1 MAGSV
6 WSRGIALVRHEVDTT
21 ITRIRERGR
30 SAFIRA
36 VRLTGAAVAA
46 YLAAEWLGYDE
57 QPPLVAALTALIV
70 VQVTLTGTVVNG
82 IQRVLS
88 VVAGV
93 VLALGFATVVGLT
106 WWSLGLLIAVSIVVG
121 QLLRLGPQLIE
132 VPISAMLVL
141 GVGAAATAEATAA
154 GRALETL
161 IGTAVGVLVNLIAP
175 PAVQN
180 RNAWKAIE
188 KLTNEIAALL
198 ETAATQMPQGLRP
211 DVTVRWLEDARR
223 LNRHVPRVDRAL
235 SQAEESRQ
243 LNIRALHDRDHGI
256 GLRDGLDALEH
267 CSVTVRSLFRSI
279 HDAALIDAGSAV
291 DGAEAE
297 RRAQLRAAQ
306 ARLIGMLA
314 DAVRAFGYLLDADMN
329 GLDPRREEEALTKNL
344 RALRAT
350 RDQATGVLVV
360 DPRERPSEW
369 DLNSDLMQAVERL
382 AAELDVAEHAKAR
395 DEIRRQKE
403 AARQRRAAAA
413 LGRLRHPDFLRHP
426 DRHPDDEPGIASG

>member
-6 WSRGIALVRHEVDTT
+6 WARGIALVRREVATT
-21 ITRIRERGR
+21 VTRIRERGR

-57 QPPLVAALTALIV
+57 QPPLVAALPALIV
-70 VQVTLTGTVVNG
+70 VQVTRTGTVVNG

-188 KLTNEIAALL
+188 KLADEIASLL
-198 ETAATQMPQGLRP
+198 ETAAAQVPDGLTP
-211 DVTVRWLEDARR
+211 DVTVRWIEEARR

-279 HDAALIDAGSAV
+279 HDAALIEAGSV
-291 DGAEAE
+291 LDGADAQHRAAL
-297 RRAQLRAAQ
+297 RRAQ

-329 GLDPRREEEALTKNL
+329 GLDPRREEEGLAKLL

-382 AAELDVAEHAKAR
+382 VAELDVAEHAKAR
-395 DEIRRQKE
+395 EEVLRAKE
-403 AARQRRAAAA
+403 AARQRRAVAA
-413 LGRLRHPDFLRHP
+413 LGRLKPDYFRHP